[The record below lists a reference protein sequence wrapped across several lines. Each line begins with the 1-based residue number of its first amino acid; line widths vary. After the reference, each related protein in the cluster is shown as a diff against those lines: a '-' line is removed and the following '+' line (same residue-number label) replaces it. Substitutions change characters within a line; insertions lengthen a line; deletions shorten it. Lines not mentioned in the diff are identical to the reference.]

1 MPFIYI
7 HNNHREEG
15 DISIIP
21 EQYRDEALLQREHA
35 IMAHQNG
42 LFCPPVVVDI
52 GVSIMY
58 QVHSTLFHSSRP
70 FPMQ

>member
-7 HNNHREEG
+7 HNNNREEG

-21 EQYRDEALLQREHA
+21 EEYRDEALLQTEHA

-42 LFCPPVVVDI
+42 FFCPPVVVDI
-52 GVSIMY
+52 GKSIMY
-58 QVHSTLFHSSRP
+58 QLDSTLQLGAFL
-70 FPMQ
+70 QKL